1 MRQKGLSLLESLA
14 TLVIITGVLLFVAQ
28 TLMVGAHGTHLVRS
42 RSVVNN
48 LAQQRLEKIR
58 GQGFLVNRDLILR
71 SGQNRVTRTDAM
83 LVHPGSGAVVPL
95 SSGLA
100 QAGSRLFNIR
110 EDLTYRANSPLT
122 ELDDQIDVVVRVSPN
137 GTSKGPV
144 LVATLSRRL

>member
-1 MRQKGLSLLESLA
+1 MNQKGLSLLESLA
-14 TLVIITGVLLFVAQ
+14 TMVIVTGVMLFVAQ

-42 RSVVNN
+42 RSIVNN

-58 GQGFLVNRDLILR
+58 GQGFLTNRDLIVR
-71 SGQNRVTRTDAM
+71 TGSTRFARTEAM
-83 LVHPGSGAVVPL
+83 LIHPTSGAIVPL
-95 SSGLA
+95 STGMAAS
-100 QAGSRLFNIR
+100 GSRLFNIR

-137 GTSKGPV
+137 GSSKGPV